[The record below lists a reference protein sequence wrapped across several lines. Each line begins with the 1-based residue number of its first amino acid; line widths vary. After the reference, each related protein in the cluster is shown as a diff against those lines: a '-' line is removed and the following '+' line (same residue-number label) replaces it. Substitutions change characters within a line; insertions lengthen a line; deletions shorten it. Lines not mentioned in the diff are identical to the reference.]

1 MAGSAV
7 KGVIAGSLAGMFT
20 DVCGAMAG
28 LPKSVMNPISGD
40 VGLIT
45 GVGTALKS
53 ILL

>member
-1 MAGSAV
+1 LAGSAV